1 MPFQV
6 VRTVW
11 RAVRRPRV
19 FDITLV
25 VLIELACLIAVVF
38 AAVHNRALLPLI
50 LATMAATAPLVAR
63 RRRPIAVAV
72 ACVGLELCTA
82 VIAPPAVRVP
92 QLIALYSMGR
102 YASGSRIWVTAGVV
116 AVAYGAVI
124 GYVVTPY
131 TGGSAAVGV
140 VGMVVLGQLFR
151 LRHELRERHVEE
163 RAERAVRAERRR
175 IARELHDVVA
185 HHISVIKVLVGAG
198 RTALTADPE
207 RAREVLVAAE
217 RTAGEAMTEMRQL
230 LHVLRAEDADEP
242 DNHAEVGTAGLPAL
256 VEQASRSGVPA
267 RLEVTGAAVPLPA
280 AVDHAIYRIAQE
292 ALTNTRKHAP
302 GARATV
308 RLAYLGDEVEVEVLD
323 DGGGGGGAP
332 GDGVPGHGLRGM
344 AERVALCGGRLW
356 TGRRPEGGFRVH
368 ARIPL
373 AAEPRRAV
381 SGEPGDAADSIPMT
395 GGGNA

>member
-1 MPFQV
+1 
-6 VRTVW
+6 
-11 RAVRRPRV
+11 
-19 FDITLV
+19 
-25 VLIELACLIAVVF
+25 
-38 AAVHNRALLPLI
+38 
-50 LATMAATAPLVAR
+50 
-63 RRRPIAVAV
+63 
-72 ACVGLELCTA
+72 
-82 VIAPPAVRVP
+82 P

-242 DNHAEVGTAGLPAL
+242 
-256 VEQASRSGVPA
+256 
-267 RLEVTGAAVPLPA
+267 
-280 AVDHAIYRIAQE
+280 
-292 ALTNTRKHAP
+292 
-302 GARATV
+302 
-308 RLAYLGDEVEVEVLD
+308 
-323 DGGGGGGAP
+323 
-332 GDGVPGHGLRGM
+332 
-344 AERVALCGGRLW
+344 
-356 TGRRPEGGFRVH
+356 
-368 ARIPL
+368 
-373 AAEPRRAV
+373 
-381 SGEPGDAADSIPMT
+381 
-395 GGGNA
+395 